1 MVAKRIIPCLDVAD
15 GRVVK
20 GVNFVGLRDAGDPV
34 ELACLY
40 SASGA
45 DELVFLDIAASHQ
58 GRATLVDLVR
68 RTAEAVTIPFTV
80 GGGIGSVEGITELLR
95 AGADKISL
103 NSAAVR
109 DPQLVSRGAE
119 RFGCQCIVV
128 AIDARRRP
136 GPVLHRLGS
145 DEKAAD
151 GNGADANGAGEKAA
165 GWDVF
170 VKGGRENTGL
180 DAVAWAQRAVALG
193 AGEILLTSM
202 DGDGT
207 QAGYDLALTRA
218 VAEAVDVPVIAS
230 GGAGCIDH
238 IAEALAPGP
247 EGGSASAALLASLL
261 HDRVLSVEEIKT
273 ELLGRGLHLRP
284 LEIMNKSQPL

>member
-34 ELACLY
+34 ELACRY
-40 SASGA
+40 STAGA

-95 AGADKISL
+95 AGADKVSL
-103 NSAAVR
+103 NSSAVR
-109 DPQLVSRGAE
+109 DPDLVARGAQ

-128 AIDARRRP
+128 AIDARRRET
-136 GPVLHRLGS
+136 G
-145 DEKAAD
+145 
-151 GNGADANGAGEKAA
+151 
-165 GWDVF
+165 GWDVY

-180 DAVAWAQRAVALG
+180 DAVAWARQVVALG

-218 VAEAVDVPVIAS
+218 VADAVDVPVIAS

-238 IAEALAPGP
+238 IAAALDPGP
-247 EGGSASAALLASLL
+247 GGGHAAAALLASLL
-261 HDRVLSVEEIKT
+261 HDGVLTVEAIKT
-273 ELLGRGLHLRP
+273 DLLARGLPIRP
-284 LEIMNKSQPL
+284 LQASL

>member
-1 MVAKRIIPCLDVAD
+1 MVAKRIIPCLDVAE

-34 ELACLY
+34 ELACRY
-40 SASGA
+40 SAAGA

-58 GRATLVDLVR
+58 GRGTLVELVQ

-80 GGGIGSVEGITELLR
+80 GGGISSVEGITALLR
-95 AGADKISL
+95 AGADKVSL
-103 NSAAVR
+103 NSSAVR
-109 DPQLVSRGAE
+109 DPDLVARGAE

-128 AIDARRRP
+128 AIDARRRE
-136 GPVLHRLGS
+136 GP
-145 DEKAAD
+145 EP
-151 GNGADANGAGEKAA
+151 
-165 GWDVF
+165 GWDVY

-180 DAVAWAQRAVALG
+180 DAVAWAQRVVALG

-207 QAGYDLALTRA
+207 QAGYELNLTRA

-230 GGAGCIDH
+230 GGAGSIDH
-238 IAEALAPGP
+238 IAQALQQGK
-247 EGGSASAALLASLL
+247 ASAALLASLL
-261 HDRVLSVEEIKT
+261 HDGVLTVEQIKT
-273 ELLGRGLHLRP
+273 DLLGRGLNLRP
-284 LEIMNKSQPL
+284 LDPGPTAAG

>member
-34 ELACLY
+34 ELACRY

-58 GRATLVDLVR
+58 GRSTLVELVR

-80 GGGIGSVEGITELLR
+80 GGGIRSVEGITELLR

-103 NSAAVR
+103 NSSAVA
-109 DPQLVSRGAE
+109 DPNLVAEGAG

-128 AIDARRRP
+128 AIDARARRDP
-136 GPVLHRLGS
+136 SGS
-145 DEKAAD
+145 PT
-151 GNGADANGAGEKAA
+151 G

-170 VKGGRENTGL
+170 VKGGRENTGR
-180 DAVAWAQRAVALG
+180 DAVAWAQQVVALG

-218 VAEAVDVPVIAS
+218 VAEAVAVPVIAS
-230 GGAGCIDH
+230 GGAGS
-238 IAEALAPGP
+238 IADIGAALG
-247 EGGSASAALLASLL
+247 EGQASAALLASLL
-261 HDRVLSVEEIKT
+261 HDGVLTVEQIKT
-273 ELLGRGLHLRP
+273 ELLAKGVNLRP
-284 LEIMNKSQPL
+284 LERAPAA

>member
-34 ELACLY
+34 ELACRY
-40 SASGA
+40 SAAGA

-80 GGGIGSVEGITELLR
+80 GGGIASVDGITELLR
-95 AGADKISL
+95 AGADKVSL
-103 NSAAVR
+103 NSSAVR
-109 DPQLVSRGAE
+109 DPDLVARGAQ

-128 AIDARRRP
+128 AIDARRR
-136 GPVLHRLGS
+136 
-145 DEKAAD
+145 D
-151 GNGADANGAGEKAA
+151 GH

-180 DAVAWAQRAVALG
+180 DAVAWARQVVALG

-218 VAEAVDVPVIAS
+218 VADAVDVPVIAS

-238 IAEALAPGP
+238 IAAALDPGA
-247 EGGSASAALLASLL
+247 GGGHAAAALLASLL
-261 HDRVLSVEEIKT
+261 HDGVLTVAQIKT
-273 ELLGRGLHLRP
+273 DLLARGLPIRP
-284 LEIMNKSQPL
+284 LQESA

>member
-20 GVNFVGLRDAGDPV
+20 GINFVGLRDAGDPV
-34 ELACLY
+34 ELACRY

-58 GRATLVDLVR
+58 GRSTLVELVR

-80 GGGIGSVEGITELLR
+80 GGGIRSVEGITELLR

-103 NSAAVR
+103 NSSAVA
-109 DPQLVSRGAE
+109 DPNLVAEGAR

-128 AIDARRRP
+128 AIDARARR
-136 GPVLHRLGS
+136 GPSGS
-145 DEKAAD
+145 PE
-151 GNGADANGAGEKAA
+151 G

-170 VKGGRENTGL
+170 VKGGRDNTGL
-180 DAVAWAQRAVALG
+180 DAVAWAQQVVALG

-218 VAEAVDVPVIAS
+218 VAEAVAVPVIAS
-230 GGAGCIDH
+230 GGAGSIAH
-238 IAEALAPGP
+238 IGAALG
-247 EGGSASAALLASLL
+247 EGQASAALLASLL
-261 HDRVLSVEEIKT
+261 HDGVLTVEQIKT
-273 ELLGRGLHLRP
+273 ELLAQGVNLRP
-284 LEIMNKSQPL
+284 LEPAMAG